1 MQREWLKYHSLLF
14 LPYWTRGQTGVVV
27 LEWKKCD
34 FNIKGIKSL
43 QSRINTGRIVGGEVG
58 HFLGTRCQGSE
69 IIENRSFNLGEFY
82 VKMGKTNR
90 NL

>member
-1 MQREWLKYHSLLF
+1 MC
-14 LPYWTRGQTGVVV
+14 QTGVVV

-34 FNIKGIKSL
+34 FNIKSIKSL
-43 QSRINTGRIVGGEVG
+43 LIRINTWRIVGGEVG
-58 HFLGTRCQGSE
+58 HFCGTWCQGSE